1 MLPIQFVL
9 EKDLFQSITVKI
21 VVIRLTD
28 CLIAGA
34 ATFIQPFEVLE
45 SGDPLE
51 RLRVCAAGC
60 GEPDSGETRTRI
72 RDCSVGKRTNL
83 SERIDRFLF
92 SRSSFLSC
100 SETLGTVCYRQRLPS
115 SMRHN
120 LFCTP
125 QNTAPHHE
133 FASRALKTYQRS
145 DSPSPS
151 CLACQTET
159 RWPTT
164 LALGQQCAS
173 RWYRNIISRL
183 THFLSVCVVNPR
195 IG

>member
-1 MLPIQFVL
+1 MDSWVYGRTRAFRFENASLTRFQVLPIQFVL

-72 RDCSVGKRTNL
+72 RD
-83 SERIDRFLF
+83 
-92 SRSSFLSC
+92 
-100 SETLGTVCYRQRLPS
+100 
-115 SMRHN
+115 
-120 LFCTP
+120 
-125 QNTAPHHE
+125 
-133 FASRALKTYQRS
+133 
-145 DSPSPS
+145 
-151 CLACQTET
+151 
-159 RWPTT
+159 
-164 LALGQQCAS
+164 
-173 RWYRNIISRL
+173 
-183 THFLSVCVVNPR
+183 
-195 IG
+195 